1 MQLCLIKF
9 KAMTHTYQIEGMT
22 CGKCVSKV
30 KSQLLLLPDVES
42 ADVMLNPPQ
51 AVITMQKHIATE
63 TLQEAVSKAG
73 HYTIKPGEHD
83 HSHAAMESKSVW
95 FATYKPLLLLFAF
108 ITGISFIASFNGGF
122 QPMTWMNLFMASF
135 FIAFSFFK
143 FLNLEGFAESYSS
156 YDVLA
161 KILPAYG
168 YVYPF
173 IELALGVAYLTGFNP
188 LITNSATVAVMG
200 FSSIGVI
207 QTVLAKQQIQCAC
220 LGTVFNLPMST
231 VTIVEDLL
239 MVAMAAGML
248 FFVF

>member
-1 MQLCLIKF
+1 
-9 KAMTHTYQIEGMT
+9 MTHTYQIKGMT
-22 CGKCVSKV
+22 CGSCVSKV
-30 KSQLLLLPDVES
+30 KSQLLMLPDVES
-42 ADVMLNPPQ
+42 ADVTLNPQQ

-63 TLQEAVSKAG
+63 KLQQAVSKAG
-73 HYTIKPGEHD
+73 HYTIKPDEHD
-83 HSHAAMESKSVW
+83 HGHAAMESKNSW
-95 FATYKPLLLLFAF
+95 FTTYKPLLLLFVF
-108 ITGISFIASFNGGF
+108 ITGISFIASLNGGF
-122 QPMTWMNLFMASF
+122 QVMTWMNLFMASF

-161 KILPAYG
+161 KRLPAYG
-168 YVYPF
+168 LVYPF
-173 IELALGVAYLTGFNP
+173 IELALGIGYLTGFNP
-188 LITNSATVAVMG
+188 VVTNTATIAVMG

-239 MVAMAAGML
+239 MVGMGAGML
-248 FFVF
+248 VMMV